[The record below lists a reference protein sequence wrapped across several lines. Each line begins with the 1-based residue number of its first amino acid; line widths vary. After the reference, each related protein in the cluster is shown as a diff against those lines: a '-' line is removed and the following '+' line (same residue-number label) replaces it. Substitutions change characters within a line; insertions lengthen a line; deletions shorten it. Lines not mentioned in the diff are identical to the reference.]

1 MKKDG
6 FTLIELLAVIAIMA
20 VLSLVV
26 GLNINKMM
34 KNQKDDDIAT
44 YKETLEKAACV
55 YAENNYFDENQ
66 KVYFSDLVKAGLIS
80 KDLENPETKENE
92 LNRNTHYIEVTFVNN
107 EKKCTYK

>member
-1 MKKDG
+1 MKENG
-6 FTLIELLAVIAIMA
+6 FTLTELLAVIAIIA

-34 KNQKDDDIAT
+34 KNQTDDNISA

-55 YAENNYFDENQ
+55 YAENNNFDSNQ
-66 KVYFSDLVKAGLIS
+66 RVYFSDLLSAGLIS
-80 KDLENPETKENE
+80 KDLENPETKKNE
-92 LNRNTHYIEVTFVNN
+92 LKKNIHYIDVTFVNN